1 MTFVRIALLLFLTAY
16 SFSMGQIPSNEL
28 NGFGKL
34 VSTLFFLFMPA
45 LYFLPTF
52 EAWKREQPNL
62 TTIALVNIFLGWT
75 LIGWVVSIAMA
86 CSSKKPAQVEIVQA
100 QYSSPTTTAQPIQS
114 NSTAD
119 ELLKLASLK
128 EKGLLTDEEF
138 AAQKA
143 KVLEKA

>member
-1 MTFVRIALLLFLTAY
+1 MTFVRIALLIFLTAY
-16 SFSMGQIPSNEL
+16 SFSMGQIPSNQL

-34 VSTLFFLFMPA
+34 VSTLFFVFAPA
-45 LYFLPTF
+45 LYLLPTF

-62 TTIALVNIFLGWT
+62 TTISLVNIFLGWT

-86 CSSKKPAQVEIVQA
+86 CSSKKPAQVEIVHTQYTPAPSPSQA
-100 QYSSPTTTAQPIQS
+100 PRST
-114 NSTAD
+114 TAD

-143 KVLEKA
+143 KVLDNS

>member
-1 MTFVRIALLLFLTAY
+1 
-16 SFSMGQIPSNEL
+16 
-28 NGFGKL
+28 
-34 VSTLFFLFMPA
+34 MPA

-86 CSSKKPAQVEIVQA
+86 CSSKKPARVEIVQT
-100 QYSSPTTTAQPIQS
+100 QYPSPTTTAQPIQS

>member
-16 SFSMGQIPSNEL
+16 SFSMGQFPSHEL

-34 VSTLFFLFMPA
+34 VSSLFFVFAPA
-45 LYFLPTF
+45 LYLLPTY

-75 LIGWVVSIAMA
+75 LIGWVVAIAMA
-86 CSSKKPAQVEIVQA
+86 CSSRKPSQVEIVQ
-100 QYSSPTTTAQPIQS
+100 
-114 NSTAD
+114 STAPSSSAE

-143 KVLEKA
+143 KILNKT